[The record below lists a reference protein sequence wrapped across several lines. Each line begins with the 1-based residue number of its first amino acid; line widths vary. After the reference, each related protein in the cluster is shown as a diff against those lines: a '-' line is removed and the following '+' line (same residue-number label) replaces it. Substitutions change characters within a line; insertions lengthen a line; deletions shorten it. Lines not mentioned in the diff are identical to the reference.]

1 MTPTLYAPEDPN
13 DTAGRRAVLA
23 RMRAM
28 DADNDNEPS
37 VREAHSSSPRH
48 RQWQEAFAPLL
59 QWRRLRELAETGG
72 TASTWMAAPGDMD
85 APSRAEPEKPGEWSE
100 EFLIAAASR
109 GVRWR
114 QVGGRL
120 VPADGSLEYGPT
132 GRLIRCGAMV
142 LADELDAANDDAA
155 DDVEGD
161 EAEDDGVAD
170 LVEIMGRALHPS
182 ESINRG
188 RRHGNRVRAGSIV
201 GVLHRTRID
210 RAGRDDVLV
219 LTEPRNADG
228 RYRPRTSKAP
238 PPQCHASPDD
248 VIDAKRALDWAMQT
262 ISPQALL
269 VLDLALRAENLMQIG
284 ELLGKSGK
292 NAERAGKQ
300 ALIDACVELQAAN
313 KSEEQHLAA

>member
-13 DTAGRRAVLA
+13 DTAGRRAILA

-37 VREAHSSSPRH
+37 VRLAHSSSPRH
-48 RQWQEAFAPLL
+48 RRWQEALAPLL

-132 GRLIRCGAMV
+132 GRLIRCGGLV
-142 LADELDAANDDAA
+142 LADELHAANDNEA
-155 DDVEGD
+155 DDGD
-161 EAEDDGVAD
+161 GDDVEDDGVAD
-170 LVEIMGRALHPS
+170 LVEIIGRSLHES
-182 ESINRG
+182 ESVNRG
-188 RRHGNRVRAGSIV
+188 RRHGNRVFAGSIV
-201 GVLHRTRID
+201 GVLHRTQKD
-210 RAGRDDVLV
+210 RAGRDRVVV

-238 PPQCHASPDD
+238 PPHCHASPDD
-248 VIDAKRALDWAMQT
+248 VIDAKRALAWAIPRM
-262 ISPQALL
+262 SPGSIL
-269 VLDLALRAENLMQIG
+269 VLDLALQAENLRQIG
-284 ELLGKSGK
+284 ELLGKVGK
-292 NAERAGKQ
+292 NAERVGKQ
-300 ALIDACVELQAAN
+300 ALIDACADLQSATTT
-313 KSEEQHLAA
+313 EEQHQAA